1 MAISDLISGIGAAIA
16 ETREK
21 LTVIDTEISKLN
33 AERLRIVRAPPHA
46 DDIIA
51 AYMRGLGNATSSFE
65 SRLAWNLN
73 DRNAREPEAAADV
86 QRGTGQLVTIHQ
98 TPPMTGGLHSSPSKS
113 LLTNAGLGEHQ
124 AAVDAAALVYFL
136 RDRIAAEIPKLV
148 AKLCPTAKNGM
159 RQEDRANAL
168 ADVDDRLAALKQE
181 QAELQSHLEA
191 ASKAVRPH

>member
-86 QRGTGQLVTIHQ
+86 QRGTGQL
-98 TPPMTGGLHSSPSKS
+98 
-113 LLTNAGLGEHQ
+113 
-124 AAVDAAALVYFL
+124 
-136 RDRIAAEIPKLV
+136 
-148 AKLCPTAKNGM
+148 
-159 RQEDRANAL
+159 
-168 ADVDDRLAALKQE
+168 
-181 QAELQSHLEA
+181 
-191 ASKAVRPH
+191 